1 MGLEGIWARVALAL
15 NGGKQGGYNLR
26 EAMRGGRGG
35 SRGSLGAVCCYLC
48 FRACCGGEAWM
59 RR

>member
-1 MGLEGIWARVALAL
+1 MCLEGVWARVALSL
-15 NGGKQGGYNLR
+15 YDSEQCGDDLR
-26 EAMRGGRGG
+26 EAVRGRGGG
-35 SRGSLGAVCCYLC
+35 SRGSLSAVGCYLC